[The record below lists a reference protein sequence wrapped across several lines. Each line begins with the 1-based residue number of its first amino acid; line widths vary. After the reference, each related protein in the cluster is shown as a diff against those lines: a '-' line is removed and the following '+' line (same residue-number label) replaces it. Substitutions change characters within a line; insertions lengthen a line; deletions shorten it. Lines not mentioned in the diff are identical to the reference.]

1 MLSAPAVDLEQMDKN
16 NKKSNKKQFW
26 RAWRPTGKFYFYC
39 QPAYKQ
45 VVKLPGGE
53 NSPGGTDC
61 GRWLSVTQREMK
73 SRVYNKNS
81 HKKEQKK

>member
-1 MLSAPAVDLEQMDKN
+1 MLSAPAVDLEQRDKN

-45 VVKLPGGE
+45 VVKLGGE
-53 NSPGGTDC
+53 TPREKLTAAGGC
-61 GRWLSVTQREMK
+61 QLHGER
-73 SRVYNKNS
+73 
-81 HKKEQKK
+81 

>member
-26 RAWRPTGKFYFYC
+26 RDWRPTGKFYFYC

-45 VVKLPGGE
+45 VVKLPGGKTPRE
-53 NSPGGTDC
+53 ELTAAGGC
-61 GRWLSVTQREMK
+61 QLHRE
-73 SRVYNKNS
+73 R
-81 HKKEQKK
+81 